1 MPKSSEL
8 FPLPNSGITTEKDT
22 AAIAALDQFKKDL
35 STTLDAVP
43 ASDVLKPI
51 KTAVEGINATL
62 KDLDTTKADKDALD
76 KANDAIAALTK
87 ALETLKDESATA
99 DDIATANA
107 AIKAANDAIDALKTS
122 TQKTDTTVEALAKE
136 TDRTN
141 RFIFTT
147 VDPLNILN
155 AAKVRIDGPGD
166 IVLWSGATKGQAF
179 LIADP
184 LKKILEQ
191 SNILI
196 AETGYTIGG
205 GQLGLGIAAT
215 DRVSLEDISPS
226 FAGGEIRFT
235 LDDSKNWAWDIS
247 AAAGGGAKKRY
258 IANGVIDDIDHVAIV
273 DGATALSLEKAVSD
287 RVIEIVYLQ
296 SEIVPT
302 LTCDASDEFF
312 IWVDDKV
319 VASDDHRGTLDMPYS
334 QALLVGKAGGWDVIA
349 PSVGGGGSAPST
361 ITEGDRIVS
370 SILNLLPADQWTDWP
385 SLTGDDAGSV
395 LSIERIE
402 SLAGEDWTNRF
413 ELDRKLK
420 RVKSLLEHRGLTFVY
435 EVHSSSRGSGSSDR
449 IASAVLASLPA
460 NQWVDWPLL
469 TGVDTGKALS
479 IERIESSLG
488 DDWTDRFELNR
499 RLKKV
504 RALLNH
510 TDVLFTYEVH

>member
-8 FPLPNSGITTEKDT
+8 FPLSTSGVTAEKDT

-62 KDLDTTKADKDALD
+62 KDLDSTKADKDALD
-76 KANDAIAALTK
+76 KANKAIADLTK

-99 DDIATANA
+99 DDIAAANA
-107 AIKAANDAIDALKTS
+107 AIKAANDAIDALKAS
-122 TQKTDTTVEALAKE
+122 TQATDTNVEALAKE

-273 DGATALSLEKAVSD
+273 DGATELTLEKARKD
-287 RVIEIVYLQ
+287 RLIEIVMLQ
-296 SEIVPT
+296 SAIVPT
-302 LTCDASDEFF
+302 LTGSEDDEFF
-312 IWVDDKV
+312 VWVDDKV
-319 VASDDHRGTLDMPYS
+319 VASDDRQGTLDMPYS
-334 QALLVGKAGGWDVIA
+334 RALLVGKSTGWDVIVSSGGESTPA
-349 PSVGGGGSAPST
+349 ASKTTTETAILPTLQSNIWTNFPVASGVIADYQIKDSSGNIRTYDFEIRNQAGHLQIQSLSQVSGLVFQYEVTPTETSSKVVLSFLPASTWTDFPSPGKPIVDYRIEDSVG
-361 ITEGDRIVS
+361 
-370 SILNLLPADQWTDWP
+370 
-385 SLTGDDAGSV
+385 
-395 LSIERIE
+395 
-402 SLAGEDWTNRF
+402 
-413 ELDRKLK
+413 LDRTTDFDV
-420 RVKSLLEHRGLTFVY
+420 REQNGQFQIFSLSEIANLQFIY
-435 EVHSSSRGSGSSDR
+435 EV
-449 IASAVLASLPA
+449 
-460 NQWVDWPLL
+460 
-469 TGVDTGKALS
+469 
-479 IERIESSLG
+479 
-488 DDWTDRFELNR
+488 
-499 RLKKV
+499 
-504 RALLNH
+504 
-510 TDVLFTYEVH
+510 

>member
-8 FPLPNSGITTEKDT
+8 FPLPISGIAAEKDT

-43 ASDVLKPI
+43 ATDILKPI

-76 KANDAIAALTK
+76 KANDAIADLTK
-87 ALETLKDESATA
+87 ALEKLKDESATA

-136 TDRTN
+136 ADRTN

-147 VDPLNILN
+147 TPPLNILN
-155 AAKVRIDGPGD
+155 AAKIRINDPGD
-166 IVLWSGATKGQAF
+166 IVIWSGATKGQAF

-184 LKKILEQ
+184 LKKILGQ

-196 AETGYTIGG
+196 AEVGYTIGG
-205 GQLGLGIAAT
+205 GQLGLGVAAT
-215 DRVSLEDISPS
+215 DRVNLADIAPS

-247 AAAGGGAKKRY
+247 AAAGGGAKNRY
-258 IANGVIDDIDHVAIV
+258 TANGVIDDIDHVAII

-296 SEIVPT
+296 SAIVPT

-312 IWVDDKV
+312 VWVDNNV

-334 QALLVGKAGGWDVIA
+334 QALLVGKPTGWDVIV
-349 PSVGGGGSAPST
+349 SSGGGESTQAASKTTTETAILSTLQSNIWTNFPVASGVIADYQIKDPSGNIRT
-361 ITEGDRIVS
+361 YDFEVRDQVGQLQIQSLSQVLGLVFQYEVTSTEPSQKVV
-370 SILNLLPADQWTDWP
+370 LPVLPASTWTNFP
-385 SLTGDDAGSV
+385 SPGKPIVDY
-395 LSIERIE
+395 RIE
-402 SLAGEDWTNRF
+402 DSIG
-413 ELDRKLK
+413 LDRTTDFDV
-420 RVKSLLEHRGLTFVY
+420 REQGGQFQIFSLSEITNLQFIY
-435 EVHSSSRGSGSSDR
+435 EV
-449 IASAVLASLPA
+449 
-460 NQWVDWPLL
+460 
-469 TGVDTGKALS
+469 
-479 IERIESSLG
+479 
-488 DDWTDRFELNR
+488 
-499 RLKKV
+499 
-504 RALLNH
+504 
-510 TDVLFTYEVH
+510 